1 MKRSLNLLF
10 SLILLSFFAISQQ
23 VYSLDLRTGSD
34 LNIAD
39 TTPATSTETIKENL
53 YLAGVRV
60 NVSNNSPADLT
71 ALSSDITLSGKTEGD
86 VSVVG
91 RDVKISGETIGDLRV
106 VGNNI
111 FISGIVR
118 GDTMIVGVNVQID
131 KSADLQGDVFI
142 VGGQTNIDAQLKTYS
157 KLVSGL
163 VTINGNLSGNSDIT
177 TQKLVFGDSADISGS
192 IRYFSPDRF
201 EKTDNS
207 KVEGQISFNQI
218 NSIRDSN
225 VFKKVVLSFI
235 NFWMLLQFVTTLILS
250 ALLVFVFRVSSQKI
264 NNYALNN
271 FGISI
276 LIGILSLFIIPVV
289 SVILFV
295 SLIGLPLSILL
306 GLITT
311 IVLTL
316 SWSMAGIVLGTLI
329 KKVFTKK
336 DVKEGDEIRTTTEI
350 SFHYT
355 TIGVVLLTVLQFV
368 PFVGEVT
375 RLIFFFVAVGAM
387 MYYLYR
393 SIRFNKI

>member
-10 SLILLSFFAISQQ
+10 SLILLSFFAVSQQ

-34 LNIAD
+34 LNITD
-39 TTPATSTETIKENL
+39 TTSATSTEAIKENL
-53 YLAGVRV
+53 YLAGVRI
-60 NVSNNSPADLT
+60 NASNNSPADLI
-71 ALSSDITLSGKTEGD
+71 ALSSDVTLSGT
-86 VSVVG
+86 VSEDASVLG
-91 RDVKISGETIGDLRV
+91 RDIKITGETVGDLRV

-111 FISGIVR
+111 FISGTVKGNTVI
-118 GDTMIVGVNVQID
+118 IGVNVYID
-131 KSADLQGDVFI
+131 KTADLQGDVFI
-142 VGGQTNIDAQLKTYS
+142 VGGKTNIDAPIATYS
-157 KLVSGL
+157 KIVSGL
-163 VTINGNLSGNSDIT
+163 VTINSKISGRSDIT
-177 TQKLVFGDSADISGS
+177 TQEIILGDSADITGTLN
-192 IRYFSPDRF
+192 YFSPERF

-207 KVEGQISFNQI
+207 KVSGKISFNQI

-225 VFKKVVLSFI
+225 IFKKVVLSFI

-276 LIGILSLFIIPVV
+276 LIGIFSLLVIPVV

-295 SLIGLPLSILL
+295 SLIGLPLSVLL

-311 IVLTL
+311 IILTL

-336 DVKEGDEIRTTTEI
+336 DVKEGDEIKTTTEI

-387 MYYLYR
+387 MHYLYK